1 MGRVVCSK
9 YVLWKWGYL
18 NEFWWNADGFCA
30 YSCICYNCRVMG
42 QWAEEIGLVHIDWG
56 VVKNFGGEVAKIQ
69 ENWRPANFVSIV
81 WNWHKCW
88 IMGSLWNCWLSVPD
102 FVHKP
107 MGFYLVVCS
116 LNVYVVIL
124 DPICDVVIPV
134 TRISDDRSPF
144 TWYSGFLDGRE

>member
-1 MGRVVCSK
+1 M
-9 YVLWKWGYL
+9 
-18 NEFWWNADGFCA
+18 
-30 YSCICYNCRVMG
+30 
-42 QWAEEIGLVHIDWG
+42 
-56 VVKNFGGEVAKIQ
+56 
-69 ENWRPANFVSIV
+69 
-81 WNWHKCW
+81 
-88 IMGSLWNCWLSVPD
+88 PD

-144 TWYSGFLDGRE
+144 TWYLGFLDGRE